1 MAHVDPITY
10 EVLRARLDGI
20 VREMEKAVFRTGYS
34 TIVRESHDFSCG
46 VLDRNGRLVGQS
58 SHPTHMAAYPECIK
72 GLLQFYSI
80 EDMAE
85 GDAFLANHPYYSGCP
100 HANDM
105 VIMTPIF
112 HDGDVIAFAASMG
125 HTPDIGG
132 VSAGSRNATSRDI
145 FGEGLQIMPVRY
157 MRNYELVQ
165 DTASFVRANSRV
177 PDMMIGDLTAKAGVC
192 FSIGEER
199 LKDVIST
206 YGGDTVRQMFED
218 LGERTE
224 QLARDYISQWE
235 DGVHES
241 ETWVDDPSDPG
252 KPIRLHVSAIKE
264 GDRLIMDFTQTG
276 DQANAPVN
284 VREPFIRGLVYHG
297 VIAMT
302 DPYMP
307 INHGLAN
314 AVEIRFRK
322 GSIIAPEFPGPVGFY
337 SKTVSI
343 ADSVIMSAM
352 ARAAGQ
358 PHLAHGSTQ
367 SSIVIGYQG
376 DSDRQYVQYE
386 LMYAGSRAWDGGDGF
401 SGVGARATGGR
412 FTSLEIIE
420 SEFPV
425 DVSKFEV
432 IPDTGGDGKSRGGPG
447 YVREY
452 KVRSNSRLSG
462 GAAKREAS
470 GADGGGSGVNAYVV
484 VHPGSDREERYP
496 GIASNIGLKPGD
508 VFRIETG
515 GGGGVLDPRDRDHE
529 LVKGDIQ
536 DGLITPA
543 KAREVYGLS
552 DEEIAEALEE

>member
-1 MAHVDPITY
+1 MASVDPITY

-20 VREMEKAVFRTGYS
+20 VREMETAVFRTGFS

-46 VLDRNGRLVGQS
+46 VLDKQGRLVGQS
-58 SHPTHMAAYPECIK
+58 NHPTHMAAYPESVK
-72 GLLQFYSI
+72 GLLQFYTLD
-80 EDMAE
+80 EMAE

-112 HDGDVIAFAASMG
+112 HDSQVIAFAASMG

-132 VSAGSRNATSRDI
+132 VAAGSRNATSRDL

-165 DTASFVRANSRV
+165 DTASFVKANSRV
-177 PDMMIGDLTAKAGVC
+177 PEMMIGDLSAKAGVC

-199 LKDVIST
+199 VKDAINT
-206 YGGDTVRQMFED
+206 YGADTLLQMFED
-218 LGERTE
+218 LGTRTE
-224 QLARDYISQWE
+224 QQARDLIAQWT

-241 ETWVDDPSDPG
+241 ETWVDDPSNPG
-252 KPIRLHVSAIKE
+252 NPIRLHVSAIKE

-276 DQANAPVN
+276 NQASAPIN
-284 VREPFIRGLVYHG
+284 VREPFIRGLVYHAA
-297 VIAMT
+297 IAMT
-302 DPYMP
+302 DPYLP
-307 INHGLAN
+307 INHGLGN
-314 AVEIRFRK
+314 AIECRFRK
-322 GSIIAPEFPGPVGFY
+322 GSILDPEFPGPVGFY

-343 ADSVIMSAM
+343 AESVIMSAM
-352 ARAAGQ
+352 AKAAGQ
-358 PHLAHGSTQ
+358 PALAHGSTQ

-376 DSDRQYVQYE
+376 DNDRQYVQYE
-386 LMYAGSRAWDGGDGF
+386 LMYAGARAWDGGDGF
-401 SGVGARATGGR
+401 TGVGARASGGR

-425 DVSKFEV
+425 DVTRFETL
-432 IPDTGGDGKSRGGPG
+432 PDTGGDGKSRGGPG
-447 YVREY
+447 YIREY

-470 GADGGGSGVNAYVV
+470 GVDGGDAGANAYVV
-484 VHPGSDREERYP
+484 VHPDTNNQEKYP

-508 VFRIETG
+508 VFSIETG
-515 GGGGVLDPRDRDHE
+515 GGGGVLDPQDRDRE
-529 LVKGDIQ
+529 LVKGDLQ
-536 DGLITPA
+536 DGIITA
-543 KAREVYGLS
+543 EKARSVYKLS
-552 DEEIAEALEE
+552 EEEIAGALS